1 MKLGHMGLGFVA
13 LLSVAGALTRIAHPQ
28 DNAKPAEPPKAPA
41 VMPLG
46 VPLDLEVPVPPTP
59 FPADGKTHLVYE
71 LHITNLSPWAL
82 PIQRVEVFGD
92 ATSLASL
99 EGDTL
104 GRLLF
109 RPAAPASGDART
121 IGPGLRAVVFLWIT
135 LDSDAPVPTRLRH
148 RVTVGEQ
155 SVEGAA
161 VAVSTA
167 KPIVL
172 GPPLRG
178 SDWFATN
185 GPSNY
190 SGHRR
195 ALIPVDGK
203 ARIAQRFAIDW
214 LQVGPNAT
222 RFTGDAKDNKSYR
235 AYGNEVLAV
244 ADAVVT
250 ETKDGIPENVPGLT
264 SRAVPITLET
274 IGGNHIILDLGGG
287 RFGFYAHLQPGS
299 LRVKTGDRVR
309 RGQVLALLG
318 NSGNSTE
325 PHLHF
330 HVSDANSPLGSDGVP
345 YVLDSFEVLTG
356 SHTGIRHNELPLQN
370 AKVRFT
376 P

>member
-1 MKLGHMGLGFVA
+1 MKRSSLVLGCAM
-13 LLSVAGALTRIAHPQ
+13 LLSAAGALTRIARPQ
-28 DNAKPAEPPKAPA
+28 EAAKAPEPPKAPA

-46 VPLDLEVPVPPTP
+46 VPLDMEVPVPPTP
-59 FPADGKTHLVYE
+59 FPADAKTHLVYE

-82 PIQRVEVFGD
+82 PIQRVEVLGD
-92 ATSLASL
+92 SASLVTL
-99 EGDTL
+99 EGDAL
-104 GRLLF
+104 SHLLY
-109 RPAAPASGDART
+109 RPGAPGQSDART
-121 IGPGLRAVVFLWIT
+121 IGPGLRAVAFLWIS
-135 LDSDAPVPTRLRH
+135 LDTDAPVPARLRH

-155 SVEGAA
+155 SVEGGAT
-161 VAVSTA
+161 AVSTA

-190 SGHRR
+190 SLHRR
-195 ALIPVDGK
+195 ALLPVNGQ
-203 ARIAQRFAIDW
+203 AHIAQRFAIDW
-214 LQVGPNAT
+214 VQVGPNAS

-244 ADAVVT
+244 ADAVVSEAT
-250 ETKDGIPENVPGLT
+250 DGIPENVPGLT

-299 LRVKTGDRVR
+299 LRVKVGDHVR

-356 SHTGIRHNELPLQN
+356 SHTGIRHNELPQQN
-370 AKVRFT
+370 AKVRFA